1 MAPEEQTCPA
11 AWQASGSAET
21 EPSSDLEATH
31 LTLSLWRDPPHPSVK
46 SLVLVSTNA
55 GQSLSP
61 EAATFPLPWR
71 VTGGQ

>member
-1 MAPEEQTCPA
+1 MAPGEQTCPA
-11 AWQASGSAET
+11 AWQASRSAET
-21 EPSSDLEATH
+21 EPSSDLEATR
-31 LTLSLWRDPPHPSVK
+31 LTLPLWRDPHTSVK
-46 SLVLVSTNA
+46 SLVIVSTNA

>member
-1 MAPEEQTCPA
+1 MAPGGQTCPA

-21 EPSSDLEATH
+21 EPSCDLEATR
-31 LTLSLWRDPPHPSVK
+31 LTLPLWRDPHPSVK
-46 SLVLVSTNA
+46 SLVIVSTNA

-61 EAATFPLPWR
+61 EAAMFPLPWR